1 MKNILTIDIG
11 GSSVKYAV
19 FNTSDSIIDKGS
31 FDVPETYNEMKD
43 EIIKLYE
50 SIDNCQ
56 GIGISSPGAIDPLTG
71 NGSGRTAIAYIPT
84 GGNLMVELE
93 KELNTKVAIDNDA
106 NCAAMSNVYFD
117 NNLKSVAYIVLGSGV
132 GGAIINDG
140 KIVTGSTF
148 FGGEFGYIP
157 HNGSTFSM
165 HAGMIGLS
173 DKISP
178 NKLLTGKEI
187 FKGYD
192 ENIENYVTA
201 VNEYYDAVAQ
211 LIAILKYTQNPQA
224 VIFAGA
230 ITSRLTFIS
239 EVKDAMQKLSNSHPD
254 PDVMDVEIKI
264 DKFGQDANLYG
275 AYANLKN
282 KLT

>member
-19 FNTSDSIIDKGS
+19 FNQNAEIQKQAS
-31 FDVPETYNEMKD
+31 FEVPATYNQMKA
-43 EIIKLYE
+43 EIIKLYN
-50 SIDNCQ
+50 SIDDCA
-56 GIGISSPGAIDPLTG
+56 GIGISSPGAIDPVTG
-71 NGSGRTAIAYIPT
+71 NGSGISAIDYIPS

-93 KELNTKVAIDNDA
+93 QELNTTVAIDNDA

-173 DKISP
+173 NKISP
-178 NKLLTGKEI
+178 NNQLTGKEI
-187 FKGYD
+187 FTGYD
-192 ENIENYVTA
+192 QGIDSYVKA
-201 VNEYYDAVAQ
+201 VTEYYDAVAQ

-224 VIFAGA
+224 IIFAGA
-230 ITSRLTFIS
+230 ITSRPQFIA
-239 EVKDAMQKLSNSHPD
+239 EVSAAMQKLTDSHPD

-275 AYANLKN
+275 AYANLTN
-282 KLT
+282 KLN

>member
-19 FNTSDSIIDKGS
+19 FNQNGEIERQAS
-31 FDVPETYNEMKD
+31 FEVPATYSEMKA
-43 EIIKLYE
+43 EIIKLYN
-50 SIDNCQ
+50 SIDDCT
-56 GIGISSPGAIDPLTG
+56 GIGISSPGAIDPVTG
-71 NGSGRTAIAYIPT
+71 NGSGRTAIDYIPS
-84 GGNLMVELE
+84 GGNLMAELE
-93 KELNTKVAIDNDA
+93 QELNTTVAIDNDA

-173 DKISP
+173 NKISP
-178 NKLLTGKEI
+178 NNQLTGKEI
-187 FKGYD
+187 FAGYD
-192 ENIENYVTA
+192 QGIDSYVKA
-201 VNEYYDAVAQ
+201 VTEYYDAVAQ

-224 VIFAGA
+224 IIFAGA
-230 ITSRLTFIS
+230 ITSRPQFIA
-239 EVKDAMQKLSNSHPD
+239 EVSAAMQKLTDSHPD

-275 AYANLKN
+275 AYANLTN
-282 KLT
+282 KLN